1 MKTMSSRKPRP
12 MPAKEILKEAENLH
26 DVGDRLNVLAD
37 KNPPVEEALN
47 VISGNVRDSANLL
60 KVVVAVKMGE
70 PADPDPAINSE
81 VN

>member
-1 MKTMSSRKPRP
+1 
-12 MPAKEILKEAENLH
+12 MPAKEILEEAQTLH

-47 VISGNVRDSANLL
+47 LISGNVRDSANLL
-60 KVVVAVKMGE
+60 KVVVAVKMGIPAE
-70 PADPDPAINSE
+70 PNSE

>member
-1 MKTMSSRKPRP
+1 
-12 MPAKEILKEAENLH
+12 MPAKEILDEAKTLH

-47 VISGNVRDSANLL
+47 LISGNVRDSANLL
-60 KVVVAVKMGE
+60 KVVVAVKMGIPAE
-70 PADPDPAINSE
+70 PNSE

>member
-1 MKTMSSRKPRP
+1 
-12 MPAKEILKEAENLH
+12 MPAKEILKEAQALH

-47 VISGNVRDSANLL
+47 VISGNVRNSANLL
-60 KVVVAVKMGE
+60 KVLVAIKMDVPPDPE
-70 PADPDPAINSE
+70 PDPATNTE

>member
-1 MKTMSSRKPRP
+1 
-12 MPAKEILKEAENLH
+12 MPAKEILEEANTLH

-60 KVVVAVKMGE
+60 KVVVAMKMGVAAE
-70 PADPDPAINSE
+70 PDTVIN
-81 VN
+81 